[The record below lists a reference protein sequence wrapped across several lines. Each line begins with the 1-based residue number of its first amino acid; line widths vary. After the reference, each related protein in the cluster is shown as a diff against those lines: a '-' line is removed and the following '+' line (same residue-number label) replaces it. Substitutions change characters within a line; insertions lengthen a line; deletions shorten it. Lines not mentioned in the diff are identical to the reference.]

1 MANATWTA
9 AARERLLKRLA
20 GRAFYVSLH
29 TQPAQS
35 SKEHEV
41 VAPGYSAGGKI
52 AQAPTVQVA
61 GSSVKLQFHGSV
73 VWPNSTIKARYGLLY
88 TSEGTEMGL
97 DFGEELASK
106 QHEFVVDLSDLSIE
120 M

>member
-29 TQPAQS
+29 TQPVRDS
-35 SKEHEV
+35 REHEV

-52 AQAPTVQVA
+52 VQAPTVQVS
-61 GSSVKLQFHGSV
+61 G
-73 VWPNSTIKARYGLLY
+73 
-88 TSEGTEMGL
+88 
-97 DFGEELASK
+97 AS
-106 QHEFVVDLSDLSIE
+106 
-120 M
+120 MT